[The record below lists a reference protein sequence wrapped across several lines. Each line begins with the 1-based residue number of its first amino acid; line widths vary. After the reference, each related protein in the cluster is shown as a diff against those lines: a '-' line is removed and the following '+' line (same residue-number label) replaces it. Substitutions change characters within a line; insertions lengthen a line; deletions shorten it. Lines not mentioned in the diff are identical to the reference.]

1 MALIGQHQQTSFA
14 NPQNG
19 QAPDA
24 DVIRANDNAVTAKH
38 NAHDLDA
45 TIHIQTGTLAA
56 RPVAGTAGAVYVD
69 ENRRFY
75 VDNGS
80 AWAEVPYARLD
91 AAGTNVFTNNVEV
104 GGALNVGGTS
114 SLGTVNAGAVTATS
128 FTGTHNGSA
137 AGLTGIP
144 AANITGTLPAIS
156 GANLTSL
163 NASNISSGTLNSAR
177 LPATI
182 AANTTGSAQSVVNG
196 THALTL
202 NSGAFLTIPSGSPSC
217 VTGVNVSPISL
228 EQAPTGL
235 TTYSATAV
243 FIPIIF
249 NGTTYHIRCERWT

>member
-1 MALIGQHQQTSFA
+1 MPTIAALTTFTSNTQAKAAEVNANFSTIRTTVNSFA
-14 NPQNG
+14 AFVDTACTITG
-19 QAPDA
+19 AWTFSTAPTISGA
-24 DVIRANDNAVTAKH
+24 MSFGAAVTITTGG
-38 NAHDLDA
+38 L
-45 TIHIQTGTLAA
+45 TISAGGFTVTGNSSVTGTL
-56 RPVAGTAGAVYVD
+56 TATTFSGSGA
-69 ENRRFY
+69 
-75 VDNGS
+75 S
-80 AWAEVPYARLD
+80 LTALD
-91 AAGTNVFTNNVEV
+91 ASNLG
-104 GGALNVGGTS
+104 S
-114 SLGTVNAGAVTATS
+114 GTVPDAR
-128 FTGTHNGSA
+128 F
-137 AGLTGIP
+137 P
-144 AANITGTLPAIS
+144 ATLPAAS